1 MATLPND
8 PQNQANFAVKVI
20 PSDTINIPQPYI
32 KANRINTSFIGATL
46 IDGSAQFEGM
56 GTSIPAVQPGDTV
69 YNETTDDIATVV
81 SVDSNTQLTL
91 SAAIFTAAPEEYT
104 IYQTNP
110 EPNAFLLYVGT
121 GGDINI
127 ETSAELSVIMK
138 NVGDAS
144 FIPINVGRVNSS
156 LTTASDIIALM

>member
-32 KANRINTSFIGATL
+32 KANRVNTSFIGATL
-46 IDGSAQFEGM
+46 IDGSAQFEGV

-69 YNETTDDIATVV
+69 YNETTDAIATVV
-81 SVDSNTQLTL
+81 SV
-91 SAAIFTAAPEEYT
+91 EYT

-127 ETSAELSVIMK
+127 ETSAQLSVILK